1 MSLADAI
8 KQISHNTI
16 GAGNPVSVMFGTVT
30 RTNPLEVNVDQRF
43 TLTEDFLILT
53 ERLTRY
59 EIDLKHKHDTSGEP
73 TREALTEKVVIRE
86 GLKVG
91 DSVLLLRV
99 QGGAQYV
106 VWDKV
111 VNSS

>member
-8 KQISHNTI
+8 KQLSHSTI
-16 GAGNPVSVMFGTVT
+16 GASNPVSVMFGTIT
-30 RTNPLEVNVDQRF
+30 KTNPLEVNVDQRF
-43 TLTEDFLILT
+43 ILTEDFLILT

-59 EIDLKHKHDTSGEP
+59 EIDLRHKHDTSGEP
-73 TREALTEKVVIRE
+73 TRAALTEKVVIRE

-99 QGGAQYV
+99 QGGTQYI